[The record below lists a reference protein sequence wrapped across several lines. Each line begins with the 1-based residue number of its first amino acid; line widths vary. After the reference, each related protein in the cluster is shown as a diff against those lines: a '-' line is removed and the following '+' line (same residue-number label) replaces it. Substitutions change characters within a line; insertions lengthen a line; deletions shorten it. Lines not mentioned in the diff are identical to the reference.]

1 MTNNIYILN
10 DNKQNQIITNKI
22 YNVLWIMANK
32 YMSRYLKCQ
41 RRHQPV
47 VSPNADMQK
56 HEKRNKQK
64 YDNDKQNLYQ
74 MIASQMYIK

>member
-1 MTNNIYILN
+1 
-10 DNKQNQIITNKI
+10 
-22 YNVLWIMANK
+22 MANK